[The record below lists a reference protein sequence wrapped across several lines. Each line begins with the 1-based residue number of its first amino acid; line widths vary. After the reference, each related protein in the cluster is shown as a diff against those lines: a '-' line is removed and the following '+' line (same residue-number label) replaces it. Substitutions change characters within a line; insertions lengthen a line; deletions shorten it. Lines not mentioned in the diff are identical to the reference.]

1 MKHVL
6 IRTLGG
12 SGLLLFSLAAN
23 AQTSSEQIR
32 SPFYSQDQYQLAHSM
47 FDKVTADLYQAQTDA
62 GPLEGSSRFVSA
74 NNQLR
79 QLEQNWDQGHYF
91 SREMES
97 TIAAI
102 QMILTDKRLM
112 PRDRDAL
119 SSDLSQ
125 LLDFKTEYY

>member
-23 AQTSSEQIR
+23 AQTTSEQI
-32 SPFYSQDQYQLAHSM
+32 SNPFHSQDQYGLTHSM
-47 FDKVTADLYQAQTDA
+47 FDKVTADLHEAQTDA
-62 GPLEGSSRFVSA
+62 NSLDDGFRLVSA
-74 NNQLR
+74 NSQLR
-79 QLEQNWDQGHYF
+79 QLERSWDQDHYV

-97 TIAAI
+97 TISAI

>member
-12 SGLLLFSLAAN
+12 ASLLLFSLTAN

-62 GPLEGSSRFVSA
+62 GPLEGSSRFIGA
-74 NNQLR
+74 NNQIR
-79 QLEQNWDQGHYF
+79 QLKQSWDKGQYL
-91 SREMES
+91 SRQMET
-97 TIAAI
+97 TISAI
-102 QMILTDKRLM
+102 QTVLTDNRLM

-119 SSDLSQ
+119 SADLSH
-125 LLDFKTEYY
+125 LLDFRTEYY